1 MISDEQV
8 AQIRHLFHA
17 EHWKIGTIA
26 TELGLHPET
35 VRAALDT
42 NGFRSHPRLRDRLTD
57 PYLDFLRQTLQQYP
71 RLRATRLFQMIR
83 PRGYTGSISQ
93 LRRIVAELRP
103 TRREAF
109 LRLHTFPGEQGQAD
123 WAHFGE
129 LSIGRARRRLSA
141 FVLTLSYSRALWLE
155 FFFDQSLEN
164 FLLGHVHAFHDWGG
178 TPRCIETDNLRS
190 VVLERRGDAIH
201 FHSRFLELS
210 AHYHFTTRPCHPA
223 RGNEKGRVER
233 AIQYVRHSF
242 FAARPFTT
250 LADFNRQALD
260 WRNQVAHQRPWPG
273 DDSRTVAQLFEEE
286 KSRLLPLPAHPF
298 SCDLVR
304 TVCADKTGYVRFDL
318 NDYSIPPQALGRNLT
333 LVASPTT
340 VRLLDGSTEIAFH
353 PRSYDRHELVEDPA
367 HRQVL
372 LEQKRK
378 ALGSTPSGRL
388 AALLPESQAFLQA
401 AFERGES
408 AAYLTA
414 QLLLLLDDYGA
425 SELAVALHEA
435 LQQHTPRLSS
445 VAFILV
451 RRHRQSRQSRRP
463 APLAVNLSRRPDLE
477 NLTVSNPSL
486 EAYDELS
493 KDAKDPKKP
502 EHER

>member
-26 TELGLHPET
+26 AELRLHPDT
-35 VRAALDT
+35 VRAALHTDR
-42 NGFRSHPRLRDRLTD
+42 FRSHPRLRDRLTD
-57 PYLDFLRQTLQQYP
+57 PYLNFLRQTLQQYP

-83 PRGYTGSISQ
+83 LRGYPGSITQ
-93 LRRIVAELRP
+93 LRRVVAELRP
-103 TRREAF
+103 PGREAF
-109 LRLHTFPGEQGQAD
+109 LRLRTFPGEQAQAD

-129 LSIGRARRRLSA
+129 VPIGRARRRLSG

-155 FFFDQSLEN
+155 FFLDQSLEN
-164 FLLGHVHAFHDWGG
+164 FLLGHVHAFQDWGG
-178 TPRCIETDNLRS
+178 APRNLETDNLRS

-201 FHSRFLELS
+201 FHPRFLELS
-210 AHYHFTTRPCHPA
+210 AHYHFATRPCRPA

-260 WRNQVAHQRPWPG
+260 WRNQVALQRPWPG
-273 DDSRTVAQLFEEE
+273 DDSRTVAQVFEEE
-286 KSRLLPLPAHPF
+286 KPHLLPLPAHPF
-298 SCDLVR
+298 SCDLIR
-304 TVCADKTGYVRFDL
+304 TVYADKTLYVRFDL
-318 NDYSIPPQALGRNLT
+318 NDYSVPPRALGRALT

-340 VRLLDGSTEIAFH
+340 VRLLDGSTEIVSH

-367 HRQVL
+367 HRQAL

-378 ALGSTPSGRL
+378 ALGATASGRL
-388 AALLPESQAFLQA
+388 AALVPESQAFLQA

-408 AAYLTA
+408 TARLTV
-414 QLLLLLDDYGA
+414 QLLHLLDDYGA
-425 SELAVALHEA
+425 GELAAALREA
-435 LQQHTPRLSS
+435 LDRHTPRLSS
-445 VAFILV
+445 VAFILA
-451 RRHRQSRQSRRP
+451 RRHRQRRQRT
-463 APLAVNLSRRPDLE
+463 PLPVNLSRRPDLQ

-486 EAYDELS
+486 EAYDELTQ
-493 KDAKDPKKP
+493 DPEEEP
-502 EHER
+502 DPQQ